1 MRILSKG
8 RLITVKQLIKYFIP
22 YLFLLA
28 ILIVFVWG
36 QAHVNLTL
44 PDYMAKIIN
53 EGIVR
58 KDIDKVWSNGVQML
72 LLTLMGGLFTIA
84 IGFIAARISTGYAR
98 KLREAVFVKI
108 ERFSLSEFNSFSSS
122 SLITRATNDMQQI
135 QNVLAMILRMAF
147 LAPFMGVGAI
157 IKANQIAPSMSWI
170 IITAVSVLVATI
182 IVLFVVVV
190 PKFTIIQK
198 LVDKLSLQMRE
209 MLTGVRVIRAYNND
223 ETQQEKFNQTNLESI
238 RLNIF
243 VNRVMVL
250 VQPVMTLVMG
260 LASMAVVWVGSYS
273 INSGNL
279 QVGNLFALMQYVM
292 QTIMAFLMIS
302 IIFIMVPRAAVSW
315 RRVNEVLTTEPT
327 ISDPISPNHLPD
339 RIRGVVEFNDV
350 NFGYKG
356 SEQQVLSH
364 VSFTAEPGQ
373 TTAIIGGTGSGKST
387 ILNLVPRL
395 YDVTDGSVTIDGVDI
410 REVPQEE
417 LHSHIGY
424 VPQKASLF
432 SGTVGSN
439 IAYGRPEADDKELEQ
454 AAATA
459 QAKEFIDDLPKKLE
473 SPVAQAG
480 SNLSGGQKQRLSIAR
495 ALAKKPEIYLFDD
508 SFSALDFK
516 TDAALRR
523 ALKKEVSKATFIIV
537 AQRISTIMQAEKI
550 IVLDKGKIV
559 SQGTHQELL
568 RTSKVY
574 REIAESQLSAS
585 ELQEDK

>member
-1 MRILSKG
+1 
-8 RLITVKQLIKYFIP
+8 VKQLAKYFTP
-22 YLFLLA
+22 YILMLA
-28 ILIVFVWG
+28 ILILLVWG

-58 KDIDKVWSNGVQML
+58 KDLDRVWANGLQML
-72 LLTLMGGLFTIA
+72 LLTLFGGLCTIA
-84 IGFIAARISTGYAR
+84 IGFCAARISTGYAR
-98 KLREAVFVKI
+98 KLREAVFIKV

-122 SLITRATNDMQQI
+122 SLVTRATNDMQQI

-147 LAPFMGVGAI
+147 LAPMMGIGAI

-170 IITAVSVLVATI
+170 IITAVSALVATV
-182 IVLFVVVV
+182 IVLFIVVV

-198 LVDKLSLQMRE
+198 LVDRLSLQMRE

-223 ETQQEKFNQTNLESI
+223 ETQQEKFNQTNLEST

-260 LASMAVVWVGSYS
+260 LASMAVVWAGSYA
-273 INSGNL
+273 INNGDL
-279 QVGNLFALMQYVM
+279 QVGNLLALMQYVM

-315 RRVNEVLTTEPT
+315 KRVSEVLTTEP
-327 ISDPISPNHLPD
+327 IIIDSISPTDLPD
-339 RIRGVVEFNDV
+339 KICGVVEFRDV

-356 SEQQVLSH
+356 SDQQVLSH

-387 ILNLVPRL
+387 ILNLIPRL
-395 YDVTDGSVTIDGVDI
+395 YDVSGGSVMIDGVDI
-410 REVPQEE
+410 RQIPQAE

-432 SGTVGSN
+432 SGTIGSN
-439 IAYGRPEADDKELEQ
+439 IAYGRPDADDKEIKQ

-459 QAKEFIDDLPKKLE
+459 QAKEFIDDLPEKLE
-473 SPVAQAG
+473 SHVAQAG
-480 SNLSGGQKQRLSIAR
+480 GNLSGGQKQRLSIAR

-523 ALKKEVSKATFIIV
+523 ALKKEVSRATFIIV

-550 IVLDKGKIV
+550 IVLDEGKIV
-559 SQGTHQELL
+559 GMGTHQELL
-568 RTSKVY
+568 RSSRVY
-574 REIAESQLSAS
+574 REIAESQLSTS
-585 ELQEDK
+585 ELEENQ

>member
-1 MRILSKG
+1 
-8 RLITVKQLIKYFIP
+8 VKQLAKYFTP
-22 YLFLLA
+22 YILMLV
-28 ILIVFVWG
+28 ILILLVWG

-58 KDIDKVWSNGVQML
+58 KDLDRVWANGLQML
-72 LLTLMGGLFTIA
+72 LLTLFGGLCTIA
-84 IGFIAARISTGYAR
+84 IGFCAARISTGYAR
-98 KLREAVFVKI
+98 KLREAVFIKV

-122 SLITRATNDMQQI
+122 SLVTRATNDMQQI

-147 LAPFMGVGAI
+147 LAPMMGIGAI

-170 IITAVSVLVATI
+170 IITAVSALVATV
-182 IVLFVVVV
+182 IVLFIVVV

-198 LVDKLSLQMRE
+198 LVDRLSLQMRE

-223 ETQQEKFNQTNLESI
+223 ETQQEKFNQTNLEST

-260 LASMAVVWVGSYS
+260 LASMAVVWAGSYA
-273 INSGNL
+273 INNGDL
-279 QVGNLFALMQYVM
+279 QVGNLLALMQYVM

-315 RRVNEVLTTEPT
+315 KRVSEVLTTEP
-327 ISDPISPNHLPD
+327 IIIDSISPTDLPD
-339 RIRGVVEFNDV
+339 KICGVVEFRDV

-356 SEQQVLSH
+356 SDQQVLSH

-387 ILNLVPRL
+387 ILNLIPRL
-395 YDVTDGSVTIDGVDI
+395 YDVSGGSVMIDGVDI
-410 REVPQEE
+410 RQIPQAE

-432 SGTVGSN
+432 SGTIGSN
-439 IAYGRPEADDKELEQ
+439 IAYGRPDADDKEIKQ

-459 QAKEFIDDLPKKLE
+459 QAKEFIDDLPEKLE
-473 SPVAQAG
+473 SHVAQAG
-480 SNLSGGQKQRLSIAR
+480 GNLSGGQKQRLSIAR

-523 ALKKEVSKATFIIV
+523 ALKKEVSRATFIIV

-550 IVLDKGKIV
+550 IVLDEGKIV
-559 SQGTHQELL
+559 GMGTHQELL
-568 RTSKVY
+568 RSSRVY
-574 REIAESQLSAS
+574 REIAESQLSTS
-585 ELQEDK
+585 ELEENQ